1 LRERQSYKKIGVH
14 IHLVLEIRIK
24 ALIRSLKHRND
35 KAFLRTIG
43 LGLEILFCIQN
54 GTAKISAI
62 TEIDNRELGYI
73 THMEARSV
81 MKTKR
86 TG

>member
-1 LRERQSYKKIGVH
+1 MKIRVH

-24 ALIRSLKHRND
+24 ALVRSLKHRND

-43 LGLEILFCIQN
+43 LGLEMLFGIRN

-62 TEIDNRELGYI
+62 SAVDNRELGYI

-81 MKTKR
+81 MKINR